1 MSHEQQA
8 DRPPRSMND
17 LLKLS
22 IKYHESELD
31 RTTAPSAAQ
40 LDPERRQFL
49 EDALR
54 SLTTDE
60 IENMKRSIAT
70 LQRPELDGET
80 QAEIEEKE
88 AALSLIHDIVDNL
101 DNARGLLSFFS
112 SFLFFRFQSSH
123 LPSSLLAFIISRSA
137 DNWGLPSGDCV
148 SQEQAQLTQVAGGR
162 D

>member
-1 MSHEQQA
+1 MTHEQQG

-22 IKYHESELD
+22 IKYHETEVD

-60 IENMKRSIAT
+60 IENMKRSITT
-70 LQRPELDGET
+70 LQRPEHDEET
-80 QAEIEEKE
+80 QADIEEKE
-88 AALSLIHDIVDNL
+88 GALSLIHDIVDNL
-101 DNARGLLSFFS
+101 DNARGFFLFTIVLLRNYARLDSGDSTSLSFF
-112 SFLFFRFQSSH
+112 FVQ
-123 LPSSLLAFIISRSA
+123 ISRRLGA
-137 DNWGLPSGDCV
+137 TKL
-148 SQEQAQLTQVAGGR
+148 
-162 D
+162 

>member
-60 IENMKRSIAT
+60 VEKMKRSIAT
-70 LQRPELDGET
+70 LQRPEHDGET

-88 AALSLIHDIVDNL
+88 AALSLLHDIVDNL
-101 DNARGLLSFFS
+101 DNARGL
-112 SFLFFRFQSSH
+112 
-123 LPSSLLAFIISRSA
+123 
-137 DNWGLPSGDCV
+137 
-148 SQEQAQLTQVAGGR
+148 
-162 D
+162 